1 MSYCDDCIHKE
12 VCMYLKDVQKYE
24 QKAPA
29 FTTGTDKGPIVSYQV
44 RCSMKL
50 VGEIVERN

>member
-29 FTTGTDKGPIVSYQV
+29 YSIGTGTGPMVSYQI
-44 RCSMKL
+44 RCTLKL
-50 VGEIVERN
+50 VGEIVNQN